1 MDSEEKYVKIVV
13 DLPDAEDGV
22 GGEGLWAVKVGDD
35 LYEVHNS
42 PWHTLEI
49 NYMDIVKA
57 VAPDEDKKPQ
67 FVEVVKRGGHRAI
80 HVSFFEKGLPC
91 KDDVLSHINKLGATY
106 EGSHETLFAIDLE
119 PEVNFD
125 DVANYLHKCCDKG
138 WLDIR
143 YAPQPQPKG
152 TGELPN

>member
-1 MDSEEKYVKIVV
+1 MESEDKFVKIVV

-22 GGEGLWAVKVGDD
+22 GGEGLWAVNVGEDI
-35 LYEVHNS
+35 YEVHNS

-57 VAPDEDKKPQ
+57 VPPDEDKKPQ
-67 FVEVVKRGGHRAI
+67 FVEVVKRGGHRSI
-80 HVSFFEKGLPC
+80 HVVFLEKGLPQ

-106 EGSHETLFAIDLE
+106 EGSGKTLFAIDLE

-125 DVANYLHKCCDKG
+125 AVADYLLECCNKD

-152 TGELPN
+152 TGE